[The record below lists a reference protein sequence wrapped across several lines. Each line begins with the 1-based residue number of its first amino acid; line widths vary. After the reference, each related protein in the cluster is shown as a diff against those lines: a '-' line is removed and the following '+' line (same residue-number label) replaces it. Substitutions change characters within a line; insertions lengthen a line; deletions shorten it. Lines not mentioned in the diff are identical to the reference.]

1 MKHRRVK
8 ITGIGPVTPAGIGRE
23 GFARGIIESV
33 SRVGAARVGD
43 QGSPVAAA
51 EVRDFRIGAFALD
64 ATHLQSPRE
73 VQFAL
78 AATIL
83 ALRDAGL
90 ALADVR
96 KRKPLIALARS
107 SLERAT
113 WSGSRDGVVAGKA
126 RPHAVQDAVAH
137 LVEGRVEVGGEG
149 DGFSSLDAIGFAASR
164 VARGEVDLA
173 ICGGADAPLN
183 EKILAELK
191 KLGLSAAHAQEPG
204 RHCRPFDLWR
214 TTGVV
219 GEGACIFV
227 LEPEESPRRAYA
239 FVAGSATVNERD
251 GQPWC
256 GFAEAVRLA
265 LGNAGLRPAEIECI
279 HADGTGHK
287 ELDWAEANALRT
299 VLGPKLSAI
308 PVVAIKGAVGNSLG
322 AAGAI
327 QVGCAALGM
336 KHSLLAPTVNWQH
349 PDPSCPLN
357 LSSISRLLATGV
369 TLVTSRDPG
378 GIISCLLLKP

>member
-23 GFARGIIESV
+23 AFARGICESV
-33 SRVGAARVGD
+33 SRVSAVRVGE
-43 QGSPVAAA
+43 QGSPAA
-51 EVRDFRIGAFALD
+51 EVKDFRIGAFALD
-64 ATHLQSPRE
+64 AVHWQSPRE

-96 KRKPLIALARS
+96 KRRPFIALARPT
-107 SLERAT
+107 LARANWFGPT
-113 WSGSRDGVVAGKA
+113 GACVASKFKS
-126 RPHAVQDAVAH
+126 HALQEAVAY
-137 LVEGRVEVGGEG
+137 LVEGRVCLSGEG
-149 DGFSSLDAIGFAASR
+149 ESFSSLDTIGFAAAR
-164 VARGEVDLA
+164 VASGEVDLA

-183 EKILAELK
+183 EKTLAELK
-191 KLGLSAAHAQEPG
+191 KLGLSATHAQEPG

-227 LEPEESPRRAYA
+227 LEPEESLRRAYA
-239 FVAGSATVNERD
+239 CVAGAARVNDRD
-251 GQPWC
+251 GQPWS
-256 GFAEAVRLA
+256 GLAEGVRLA
-265 LGNAGLRPAEIECI
+265 FGNAGIRPTEIECI

-287 ELDWAEANALRT
+287 ELDLAEANALRT
-299 VLGPKLSAI
+299 VLGPKLSSI
-308 PVVAIKGAVGNSLG
+308 PVVAIKGAVGNTFG

-357 LSSISRLLATGV
+357 LSATPRLLATGV
-369 TLVTSRDPG
+369 NLVTARDPG
-378 GIISCLLLKP
+378 GIVSCLLLKP